1 MRLPLYF
8 TLNSHFKKKL
18 KKKKIL
24 NLGFP
29 TFFLFFQ
36 AEQQITPWGVI
47 GVLTT
52 KDEGQGGDEDCDFF
66 VICYLI

>member
-1 MRLPLYF
+1 M
-8 TLNSHFKKKL
+8 
-18 KKKKIL
+18 

-36 AEQQITPWGVI
+36 AEQQITPCGVI

-66 VICYLI
+66 VICYLIWESNVVQGNDSLHLSV